1 MCQHL
6 KGPTE
11 KAFVTVVMKHGGSV
25 DATHGCQSGV
35 DEVVEDETMNSLDL
49 ATRLC

>member
-6 KGPTE
+6 KGPAE
-11 KAFVTVVMKHGGSV
+11 KASVIVVMQHDGS
-25 DATHGCQSGV
+25 AGTTHGCQSGV
-35 DEVVEDETMNSLDL
+35 DEVVEDETMML